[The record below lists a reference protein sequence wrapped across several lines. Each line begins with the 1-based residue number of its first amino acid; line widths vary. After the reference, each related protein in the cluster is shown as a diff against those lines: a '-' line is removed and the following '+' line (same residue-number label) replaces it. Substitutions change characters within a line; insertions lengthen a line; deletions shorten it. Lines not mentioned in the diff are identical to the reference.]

1 MKSCVRML
9 VLVLLLLAWA
19 TLPGEGFEVAPLVGS
34 PVSAG
39 DWNRPPTELPP
50 LWKTTVEDIGVTLW
64 AAPHDDGLMIVCA
77 VQDPVH
83 QNTFSGAQ
91 LWRGDCLYVAFDG
104 RGNSLQS
111 DEITDPDDGVVLLGL
126 GADGPA
132 ALIIDHGSSELKGP
146 LSAAAVAIRRDEPT
160 ATTTYQVTL
169 PWPVLRG
176 GKGIADAVGL
186 AVTVAHKTKSG
197 TDLSWGRV
205 RTGPDGKRTLQPVPL
220 PLPPGEFV
228 TIALGR
234 DRLIRR
240 DSRSETIVAA
250 RLPVGGTT
258 TELVAQIGAVEK
270 RLPLKPDNDGVA
282 RAAVV
287 VTGNDVGRPGECL
300 RVVVRRGETTWV
312 DQTVPM
318 TSTAANVS
326 HLLARLD
333 GELAKLVERPAVAVP
348 DPAVWHLRSLRLLW
362 GEIDGQIHLLNAD
375 TGWLEKVL
383 QASDLFLA
391 GLPESGFEWQRH
403 VATGLPLVLAFV
415 SRYDGSLQFA
425 TVQLP
430 PGWSAAT
437 AYPLAVYLHGAGP
450 TRPIDFLATA
460 VDNSHQDTL
469 WRQGPTGTAREPQRE
484 CVLLAP
490 FGRGTQGY
498 LGPAESDVWQAME
511 ELEQRVTIDPDRR
524 YITGFSMGCHG
535 AWRLA
540 NLRPDVWAGVNLAAG
555 FGDWSCTADPTMVQ
569 ARGLP
574 VAIWCG
580 ELDPMIDGARAFAAA
595 VPTATPTTAV
605 FVPNV
610 PHTYPYREYGRMLAW
625 LFAHRRP
632 APPAR
637 FTFTTR
643 DPNYP
648 GRNGV
653 WMNLGFSYWAGAA
666 ASLTCTVEGQ
676 RLTVTTENCRGLRI
690 EPARLGL
697 DPTRPVT
704 VIWNG
709 TPAYTDTP
717 GTRRIKV
724 GVPEQWFNHYYGAG
738 LK

>member
-1 MKSCVRML
+1 MR
-9 VLVLLLLAWA
+9 VLVLLLAGA
-19 TLPGEGFEVAPLVGS
+19 ALPGASFEVVPLVGS

-39 DWNRPPTELPP
+39 DWNRRPAELPP
-50 LWKTTVEDIGVTLW
+50 LWKTTVEDIGVTLR
-64 AAPHDDGLMIVCA
+64 AAPRDDGLVVVCV

-83 QNTFSGAQ
+83 RNAFSGAQ

-104 RGNSLQS
+104 RGDSLQC
-111 DEITDPDDGVVLLGL
+111 DEGTDPDDGVVLLGL
-126 GADGPA
+126 GTDGPA
-132 ALIIDHGSSELKGP
+132 GLIIDHGSSELKGP
-146 LSAAAVAIRRDEPT
+146 LPAAAVAIRRDEPA
-160 ATTTYQVTL
+160 ATTTYEVTL
-169 PWPVLRG
+169 PWPLLRS
-176 GKGIADAVGL
+176 GKGIAGAVGL

-197 TDLSWGRV
+197 ADLSWGRI
-205 RTGPDGKRTLQPVPL
+205 RTGPDGKRTLHPVPL
-220 PLPPGEFV
+220 PLPPGAFV
-228 TIALGR
+228 TVAPGR
-234 DRLIRR
+234 DRLVRR

-250 RLPVGGTT
+250 RLPAGETAAA
-258 TELVAQIGAVEK
+258 LVARIGTVEE
-270 RLPLKPDNDGVA
+270 RLPLKPGDDGLA
-282 RAAVV
+282 RAAIVL
-287 VTGNDVGRPGECL
+287 TGNDVERPDQCL
-300 RVVVRRGETTWV
+300 RVVVRRGETVWV

-318 TSTAANVS
+318 TSTAANVTR
-326 HLLARLD
+326 LLARLD
-333 GELAKLVERPAVAVP
+333 GELAELAERPTAAP
-348 DPAVWHLRSLRLLW
+348 SDPAVWHLRSLRLLW
-362 GEIDGQIHLLNAD
+362 GEVDGQMHLLNTD
-375 TGWLEKVL
+375 TVWLEKVM
-383 QASDLFLA
+383 QASALFLA
-391 GLPESGFEWQRH
+391 GLPESGFEWQPH
-403 VATGLPLVLAFV
+403 VAAGRPLVLAFV

-469 WRQGPTGTAREPQRE
+469 WRQGPTGTEREPQRE
-484 CVLLAP
+484 CVILAP
-490 FGRGTQGY
+490 FGRGSQGY

-511 ELEQRVTIDPDRR
+511 ELEQRVAIDPDRR

-555 FGDWSCTADPTMVQ
+555 FGDWSCTADPSMVQ
-569 ARGLP
+569 ARALP

-580 ELDPMIDGARAFAAA
+580 ELDRMIDGARAFAAA
-595 VPTATPTTAV
+595 VPAATPATAV
-605 FVPNV
+605 FVPGV
-610 PHTYPYREYGRMLAW
+610 PHTYPYREYGQMLAW

-632 APPAR
+632 APPSQ

-653 WMNLGFSYWAGAA
+653 WMNMGLRYWDRAA
-666 ASLTCTVEGQ
+666 ASLTCEVEGQ

-697 DPTRPVT
+697 DPARPVT

-709 TPAYTDTP
+709 TPAYTNAP
-717 GTRRIKV
+717 GTGRILV
-724 GVPEQWFNHYYGAG
+724 GVPEEWFDHFYGAG